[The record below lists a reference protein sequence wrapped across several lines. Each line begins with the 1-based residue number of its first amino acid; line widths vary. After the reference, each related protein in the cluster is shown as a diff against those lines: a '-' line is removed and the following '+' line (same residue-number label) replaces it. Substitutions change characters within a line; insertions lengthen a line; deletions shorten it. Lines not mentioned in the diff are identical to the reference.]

1 MIDLPGI
8 TKVPLR
14 NSGQSEDIERV
25 TRDMVTRYI
34 KDEKTIIL
42 VVVPANQDISTSDG
56 LQLAKQIDP
65 DGRRTIGVITK
76 IDIMDRGTDAK
87 KLLLGEEIHL
97 KLGWVGIVNRSQADI
112 NEDKRVKNALENEQK
127 FFASTP
133 PYNTMPKGFLGTDV
147 LTTKATSVMYNQIKH
162 FMPEIV
168 KELNDKTRD
177 CETRL
182 NEIGP
187 GMPDTEIERKQL
199 LNKLCNQ
206 FVDS

>member
-1 MIDLPGI
+1 
-8 TKVPLR
+8 
-14 NSGQSEDIERV
+14 
-25 TRDMVTRYI
+25 
-34 KDEKTIIL
+34 
-42 VVVPANQDISTSDG
+42 
-56 LQLAKQIDP
+56 
-65 DGRRTIGVITK
+65 
-76 IDIMDRGTDAK
+76 
-87 KLLLGEEIHL
+87 
-97 KLGWVGIVNRSQADI
+97 
-112 NEDKRVKNALENEQK
+112 
-127 FFASTP
+127 
-133 PYNTMPKGFLGTDV
+133 
-147 LTTKATSVMYNQIKH
+147 MYSQIKH